1 MNRIKKIVLF
11 GAPGSGKG
19 TQAVQLGSYLQ
30 LRKIS
35 LGDILRQEVKGET
48 ELGREVKGYMDQGV
62 LVPDDLASRVIEENV
77 GFQGRGEGEES
88 REAGFILDGY
98 PRNLDQAKKLE
109 EILQRNNDDI
119 DAFIYLDMDQ
129 QTILER
135 LSKRKVCKACGANY
149 HLENMPPKK
158 ENVCD
163 ACGNNLTQRKDDDL
177 EVIKKRW
184 KVFLDESQK
193 ILDFYQSRNKL
204 VRIDGRGSK
213 DEIFQKIKE
222 KLQ

>member
-19 TQAVQLGSYLQ
+19 TQAVLLSSLLQ

-35 LGDILRQEVKGET
+35 LGDILRQEVKKDT
-48 ELGREVKGYMDQGV
+48 ELGREVRSYMDQGS
-62 LVPDDLASRVIEENV
+62 LVSDDLVSRVIEENV
-77 GFQGRGEGEES
+77 GSQGRGEGKES

-98 PRNLDQAKKLE
+98 PRNLNQAKKLE
-109 EILQRNNDDI
+109 EILQKNNDDI

-158 ENVCD
+158 EDICD

-184 KVFLDESQK
+184 KVFLGESQK
-193 ILDFYQSRNKL
+193 ILDFYQERNKL
-204 VRIDGRGSK
+204 VRVDGRGGK